1 MEANTTTP
9 AMHKR
14 LVSTD
19 GIIAMSNWVR
29 AITTS
34 GDFQRYQEYLE
45 LDPSKPAPVLKKKP
59 ITSKS
64 DTYDRQ
70 TLELDVLNQKLKE
83 LNIRKIYAEEQKVCD
98 VELKAS
104 KKIKVN
110 LNYAQIPDPNGQ
122 PGATINGPTFTL
134 SGIQQKLD
142 LLVAITEC
150 ESEIKSLKEKHKQ
163 EIAILE
169 ETQKAEENFN
179 KELEHI
185 QNRHLKALNT
195 IRTSKWM
202 DDYWRET
209 TKNCRSM
216 QELMEMV
223 RVVSRGIDDTDT
235 RSGWRTE
242 YTRIQGTIYEG
253 VNQLFVDFKKLED
266 GFGIAYPNSPLGSEE
281 RREIIRL
288 VVDKLQQALSPM
300 IKDDQV
306 CGYVLSNLMEEV
318 RQNRSQSIVD
328 IPALRAKYTAALAQ
342 YVNKRKSMGLEV
354 DEESSSQ
361 PSLKQLGPGK
371 PAAKSKGTPTQG
383 PKKPVPPKPTDGRIY
398 TWCPYHFKWEQR
410 KSADKC
416 HFATLCTHIK
426 PTETR
431 NAHERNCPLKESCPC
446 APKKPTTG
454 SGPRGNPKGQKRG
467 QDDLEK
473 ELEMAE
479 RRVQQLKDQKNAKHQ
494 KINSCKEPE
503 DSLMVLD
510 DDDGS
515 EGKPSPKGH
524 WWASVQ
530 QRLNLKELDSA
541 VESEE
546 KNSKSGGSDSQNEVV
561 DVDAMDVDVD
571 EPNCGA
577 SMSSAKGVGST
588 NERTGGTSTT
598 ADTGAT

>member
-1 MEANTTTP
+1 
-9 AMHKR
+9 
-14 LVSTD
+14 
-19 GIIAMSNWVR
+19 
-29 AITTS
+29 
-34 GDFQRYQEYLE
+34 
-45 LDPSKPAPVLKKKP
+45 
-59 ITSKS
+59 
-64 DTYDRQ
+64 
-70 TLELDVLNQKLKE
+70 
-83 LNIRKIYAEEQKVCD
+83 
-98 VELKAS
+98 
-104 KKIKVN
+104 
-110 LNYAQIPDPNGQ
+110 
-122 PGATINGPTFTL
+122 
-134 SGIQQKLD
+134 
-142 LLVAITEC
+142 
-150 ESEIKSLKEKHKQ
+150 
-163 EIAILE
+163 
-169 ETQKAEENFN
+169 
-179 KELEHI
+179 
-185 QNRHLKALNT
+185 
-195 IRTSKWM
+195 
-202 DDYWRET
+202 
-209 TKNCRSM
+209 
-216 QELMEMV
+216 
-223 RVVSRGIDDTDT
+223 
-235 RSGWRTE
+235 
-242 YTRIQGTIYEG
+242 
-253 VNQLFVDFKKLED
+253 
-266 GFGIAYPNSPLGSEE
+266 
-281 RREIIRL
+281 
-288 VVDKLQQALSPM
+288 M

-530 QRLNLKELDSA
+530 QRLNLKELDST

-546 KNSKSGGSDSQNEVV
+546 KNSKSGGQNEVV

-598 ADTGAT
+598 ADTGATVHVKGQKVTGIADNEVKVDAMAEIVQEVNGMKFHLRKVRIIKALTENLFSVGTQLDSQGGAFITTLDGMYYAKAPYKVWHMVAERQPGREYKLLECDVTRKPKQFIDLVSEKDRKVMQSLSVTKDTQVEGEESLTSRYFYIDESSVAPTIDELRQDQEKVKEKIDRNDEKSAAGPGVDLGIMGDTLLKHSSQIEGATMDGDAVPLAAEDD